1 MIARA
6 AAGGFGRWDAEIFGR
21 AGGKE
26 TIIID
31 ASLMPV
37 KDDNRKVVFIA
48 GGARYHREEKPMS
61 GKLRARKRSWRNSMS
76 WQFFAVD
83 LGGRVWLGGRPR

>member
-26 TIIID
+26 TIIT
-31 ASLMPV
+31 SL
-37 KDDNRKVVFIA
+37 
-48 GGARYHREEKPMS
+48 
-61 GKLRARKRSWRNSMS
+61 L
-76 WQFFAVD
+76 
-83 LGGRVWLGGRPR
+83 